1 MNPWKVAGEL
11 VSPKN
16 MTIGSNSPLLV
27 QKAAFHSSSS
37 LIQMLLYPHHM
48 SSLVKHV
55 ESLSL
60 SISSGISGS
69 GYLFFTVMLL
79 SFR

>member
-16 MTIGSNSPLLV
+16 MTVGSNRPLLV
-27 QKAAFHSSSS
+27 WKAAFHLSPS
-37 LIQMLLYPHHM
+37 LIRILLYPYYTL
-48 SSLVKHV
+48 SLVKHV

-60 SISSGISGS
+60 SISSGINGS
-69 GYLFFTVMLL
+69 GYLFFIVMLL

>member
-16 MTIGSNSPLLV
+16 MTVGSNRPLLV
-27 QKAAFHSSSS
+27 RKAAFYSSPS
-37 LIQMLLYPHHM
+37 LIRILLYPHHI

-60 SISSGISGS
+60 SMSSGINGS

-79 SFR
+79 SF